1 MPKSASQTRS
11 TVVRC
16 PNCGEDYSITYRRCP
31 FCDEK
36 NDSSSRRSSADDT
49 VDFREE
55 PDYDFDDFDDFE
67 ETPRRKGGKRLDTSA
82 GGGGGNWNPLRIIG
96 TVICLLIILAAIWVV
111 VTQIMPLVTGK
122 QPGPSDVPSQ
132 QPSAA
137 ISVPPASALPSAPP
151 SDAATGAPVIG
162 GQSPVPGAST
172 APSTA
177 PAPSAVPATSQPASA
192 PTGFSLSRSDFTL
205 SGAGDK
211 WTLKATFTPSGTS
224 AYLSWKSE
232 NTNVATVNESG
243 TVTAVGKGTTNIV
256 VTMDGG
262 YSQKCIV
269 RVTEGDGGAAPSS
282 SAPSTNPTLNKV
294 DFTCYSAGEKVQ
306 MSVSGAS
313 GTPSWSIGNTGVA
326 TVSDSGLVTA
336 VGPGD
341 TQLTCT
347 VDGKTLTC
355 MVRCRF

>member
-36 NDSSSRRSSADDT
+36 NDSSSRRSTGDT
-49 VDFREE
+49 VDLRDE

-67 ETPRRKGGKRLDTSA
+67 ETPRRKGGKRLATA
-82 GGGGGNWNPLRIIG
+82 GGGGGGWNPLRIIG
-96 TVICLLIILAAIWVV
+96 TVICLIIILAAIWVV

-122 QPGPSDVPSQ
+122 QTT
-132 QPSAA
+132 PSAA
-137 ISVPPASALPSAPP
+137 PSSEPSTAVTAPASQLPSALPS
-151 SDAATGAPVIG
+151 DTATGAPVIG

-172 APSTA
+172 APSAA
-177 PAPSAVPATSQPASA
+177 PAPSMAPATSQPASS

-205 SGAGDK
+205 NGAGDK

-232 NTNVATVNESG
+232 NTGVATVNESG
-243 TVTAVGKGTTNIV
+243 TVTAVGKGTTNIIA
-256 VTMDGG
+256 TMDGG
-262 YSQKCIV
+262 YSQTCIV
-269 RVTEGDGGAAPSS
+269 RVNEGDGS
-282 SAPSTNPTLNKV
+282 SAPSSAAPSTDPTLNKV

-341 TQLTCT
+341 TKLTCT